1 MSANTN
7 ILRYTQKIYDTSLTL
22 GAGDLVMEGRAD
34 ATEMTLGR
42 IASNEDRLVLYIS
55 ASDGDYEVVLGTV
68 WIDPKTQIT
77 TFHREQ
83 VLLSSNNNLPVNFES
98 AVKFITN
105 FPELDWQL
113 AILQAVQN
121 LTAAVTGSSGSTSAA
136 ASLAVKL
143 NEERN
148 DLLRDIRR
156 ELRRLRLGS
165 IYATTAHD
173 VPVDDVDDEY

>member
-22 GAGDLVMEGRAD
+22 G
-34 ATEMTLGR
+34 R
-42 IASNEDRLVLYIS
+42 IASNEDRLVLYIT

-68 WIDPKTQIT
+68 WIDPKTQVT

-98 AVKFITN
+98 TAKFITN
-105 FPELDWQL
+105 FPEFDWQL

-121 LTAAVTGSSGSTSAA
+121 LTAAVTGSTSAA

-148 DLLRDIRR
+148 DLLKDIRR

-173 VPVDDVDDEY
+173 VSVDDVDDEY